1 MQRSTCIEAFQRIK
15 KMKLNNIV
23 KGVAALA
30 LIGTGAVANAMPIS
44 GAIGFGGVWAPVG
57 GPVATATGIDV
68 LGNTATVT
76 CALAN
81 ACSGTYA
88 ALNGNFIA
96 ATYND
101 FTFNPLPGGGYT
113 PLWTF
118 TFNAITYSFDLLS
131 VSIDEQDAN
140 SIVLTGAGTLK
151 ATGFDDTEGKWSF
164 SGDTTGGG
172 VFAFSATNSVPVPEP
187 ASLVLLGVG
196 LVGAGFARR
205 RRQG

>member
-1 MQRSTCIEAFQRIK
+1 
-15 KMKLNNIV
+15 
-23 KGVAALA
+23 
-30 LIGTGAVANAMPIS
+30 LIGTGAVANATPIS
-44 GAIGFGGVWAPVG
+44 GAIGFGGVWKPTG

-81 ACSGTYA
+81 ACTGTYA

-118 TFNAITYSFDLLS
+118 TFSGITYSFDLLS
-131 VSIDEQDAN
+131 A
-140 SIVLTGAGTLK
+140 SIVTQTASGIVLSGAGTLK
-151 ATGFDDTEGKWSF
+151 ATGFDDTVGQWSF

-187 ASLVLLGVG
+187 ASLVVLGAG
-196 LVGAGFARR
+196 LIGAGFARR
-205 RRQG
+205 RRQA